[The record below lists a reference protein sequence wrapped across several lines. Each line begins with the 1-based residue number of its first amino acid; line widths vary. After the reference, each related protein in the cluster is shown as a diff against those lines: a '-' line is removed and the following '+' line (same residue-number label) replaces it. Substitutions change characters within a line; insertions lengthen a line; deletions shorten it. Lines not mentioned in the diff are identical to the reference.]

1 MKVRGARNT
10 KAWTVSLLVPKLD
23 LSWVAQY
30 PGLLFGEVA
39 HEEHRS
45 PVSTRRKSFDK
56 LVDVLP
62 MLYYG

>member
-1 MKVRGARNT
+1 MGLGTPSLA
-10 KAWTVSLLVPKLD
+10 VSLLVPKLD
-23 LSWVAQY
+23 HSRVTQH

-39 HEEHRS
+39 HGEPRL
-45 PVSTRRKSFDK
+45 PVSTRRRSFDI

>member
-1 MKVRGARNT
+1 MGLGTLSSA
-10 KAWTVSLLVPKLD
+10 VSLLVPKLD
-23 LSWVAQY
+23 HSRVAQH
-30 PGLLFGEVA
+30 PGLLFGEVP
-39 HEEHRS
+39 HEEHRL